1 MLSAAQWSWLDT
13 ELAKVSVVK
22 VIATGIQVLH
32 PTDQTRA
39 LSTYCAYDGASG
51 TFLSSIAAVGEDS
64 NYLGTSYENWG
75 EIPQERAKL
84 LGKAQKAINDGKAK
98 VIVFASGDQHWAELM
113 AKRMP
118 TSATY
123 GASQVLYEVTASGIH
138 QNWNEAIQNS
148 NRLRGRSA
156 NNVGSGPYI
165 KACIFPFIY
174 GGITYSDCTTVANN
188 GVLWCST
195 KTDSSNNHVP
205 GFWGNCAPLQDELSQ
220 AVFSNSS
227 KTCTQSKFHVCTATA
242 NYGGVKVDFT
252 AKTVRMSIQTPHHSE
267 EVYHQVTYV

>member
-1 MLSAAQWSWLDT
+1 LDT

-22 VIATGIQVLH
+22 VIVSGVQVLH

-39 LSTYCAYDGASG
+39 LSTYCSYDGASG
-51 TFLSSIAAVGEDS
+51 TFVNSISAVGES
-64 NYLGTSYENWG
+64 SSYLGTSYESWG
-75 EIPQERAKL
+75 EMPQERAKL

-118 TSATY
+118 ASTTY
-123 GASQVLYEVTASGIH
+123 GDPQVLYEVTASGIH
-138 QNWNEAIQNS
+138 QNWNEAISNS
-148 NRLRGRSA
+148 NRLRTRTCDNAGT
-156 NNVGSGPYI
+156 GPMN

-174 GGITYSDCTTVANN
+174 GGVTYNACTGVGNG

-195 KTDSSNNHVP
+195 KTDSSNVHVA
-205 GFWGNCAPLQDELSQ
+205 GFWGNCAPVADELAQ
-220 AVFSNSS
+220 LAYSNSS

-242 NYGGVKVDFT
+242 NYGGVKVDF
-252 AKTVRMSIQTPHHSE
+252 AQKKVRMSVQTPHHLE
-267 EVYHQVTYV
+267 EAYHEVTYV